1 MDRFVVQVVTH
12 AVPIITAIAVQMGL
26 TVAHLKAMSVVWTQ
40 ACAAPILT
48 HSAVLKHVA
57 PTTRLAV
64 VKTVVEMNRNAAK
77 VMIATRNIVAARTVT
92 VVATNA
98 AVKVFNAAVNST
110 QRNRRWRL
118 FAKKSL
124 LAIIWGLIQK

>member
-1 MDRFVVQVVTH
+1 MGTH
-12 AVPIITAIAVQMGL
+12 AAPMITAIAVQMAL
-26 TVAHLKAMSVVWTQ
+26 TAAHLKAISVAWTQ
-40 ACAAPILT
+40 ACAAPILP
-48 HSAVLKHVA
+48 HSAALKHAA
-57 PTTRLAV
+57 PTTRPAV
-64 VKTVVEMNRNAAK
+64 VKTVVVMNRNAAK
-77 VMIATRNIVAARTVT
+77 VMIVTRSIVAAKMVT
-92 VVATNA
+92 VAATTA